1 MQHFPNNS
9 KTQLKSYFQ
18 KQLRTG
24 SIYFKW
30 TAEDE
35 QMLIQAAK
43 QYGNNWEKVQKL
55 FPACSVSQLSSKFQN
70 MVRKENKQQKQK
82 QTTNVQKQK
91 SGIDNQ

>member
-1 MQHFPNNS
+1 MKTTYHIWTADEAQQLTDVTIECTVNGKINWDDVMQHFPNNS

-35 QMLIQAAK
+35 Q
-43 QYGNNWEKVQKL
+43 
-55 FPACSVSQLSSKFQN
+55 
-70 MVRKENKQQKQK
+70 
-82 QTTNVQKQK
+82 
-91 SGIDNQ
+91 